1 MSSGNTS
8 LELAPETVT
17 LRGSAGANGLFLTLT
32 SIQRREFN
40 NGVTSYDFLDTGN
53 VKTINGESIYGS
65 GDITISGGGK
75 TYYRHSIII
84 QPEIW
89 ASTINNVYIRF
100 DIIDT
105 RSTAYT
111 DISQL
116 ISAHPN
122 YETVCMGG
130 HYKDG
135 SDTTIDKEA
144 NYMKFPSSTSGNFQ
158 FYANMTADAVA
169 FTLPG
174 SNSSYQE
181 ITDNF
186 KAL

>member
-1 MSSGNTS
+1 MSA
-8 LELAPETVT
+8 LELTPTTVT
-17 LRGSAGANGLFLTLT
+17 LRGGAGPNGLFLTQT

-84 QPEIW
+84 EPMLW
-89 ASTINNVYIRF
+89 VYTINNVYLRF
-100 DIIDT
+100 DVIDT
-105 RSTAYT
+105 RSTKYT
-111 DISQL
+111 SISQL
-116 ISAHPN
+116 VSAHPN
-122 YETVCMGG
+122 YGTVCMGG

-158 FYANMTADAVA
+158 FYANLTASTVA

-174 SNSSYQE
+174 AGTSDLGV
-181 ITDNF
+181 TDTF
-186 KAL
+186 EAL